1 MKKLVKQNNQ
11 SFRSQKQT
19 QHKQNNKSNTEQ
31 SKPKGSQ
38 QNQSKKNQIKELIK
52 SFNKILSGNQKLKGN
67 LFTGQQNHNSSTKQR
82 AITNQNPFIYFLSN
96 QQKQLLRSKQQQIQ
110 QQLRETIQFPKRI
123 QI

>member
-1 MKKLVKQNNQ
+1 MKKPVKQNNQ

-67 LFTGQQNHNSSTKQR
+67 SFTGQQNHNSSTEQR

-96 QQKQLLRSKQQQIQ
+96 LQKQLLRSKQQQIQ
-110 QQLRETIQFPKRI
+110 QQLRETVQFPKRI